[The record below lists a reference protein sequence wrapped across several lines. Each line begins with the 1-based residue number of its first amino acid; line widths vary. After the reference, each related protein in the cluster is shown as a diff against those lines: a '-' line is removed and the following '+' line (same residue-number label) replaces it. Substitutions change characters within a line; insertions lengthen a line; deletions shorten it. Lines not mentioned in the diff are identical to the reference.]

1 MRAGVDMTGTT
12 EADKARARENRMK
25 LIAANPDKR
34 CPPEHKHGATNT
46 CYSGHGCR
54 CVQCRK
60 ARAKRRRDYDHTTKQ
75 MKGRDV
81 WVSAVL
87 SRDRLRALAWQGWS
101 ALEVSTRAGLG
112 HMSVQKLRKGVFSLV
127 HQSTEKKIAAVYKEL
142 ALVRNMSHA
151 GKITRSLALSNGW
164 LSPMDVREAH
174 RGARPRVKQKR
185 AARVDVAAVRA
196 ARTEGMSW
204 LACERKFGVSVN
216 TLKRRLE
223 AA

>member
-1 MRAGVDMTGTT
+1 MTGTT

-25 LIAANPDKR
+25 LITANPDKR
-34 CPPEHKHGATNT
+34 CPPEHKHGATGT

-54 CVQCRK
+54 CVPCRK

-75 MKGRDV
+75 MQGRDV

-101 ALEVSTRAGLG
+101 ALEVSQRTGLG
-112 HMSVQKLRKGVFSLV
+112 HMAVQKLRKGVFNLV
-127 HQSTEKKIAAVYKEL
+127 KSSTEVRVATVYKEL
-142 ALVRNMSHA
+142 ALVRNMSRA
-151 GKITRSLALSNGW
+151 GKITRSTALANGW
-164 LSPMDVREAH
+164 LSPMDVREAR
-174 RGARPRVKQKR
+174 RGVRPRVKQKR
-185 AARVDVAAVRA
+185 AARVNVAAVRA
-196 ARTEGMSW
+196 ARAEGASW
-204 LACERKFGVSVN
+204 LECERRFGVSVN

>member
-1 MRAGVDMTGTT
+1 MTGTT

-34 CPPEHKHGATNT
+34 CPQDHKHGATNT

-54 CVQCRK
+54 CIPCRK
-60 ARAKRRRDYDHTTKQ
+60 ARAKRRRDYDHTTKK

-81 WVSAVL
+81 WVSAVP

-101 ALEVSTRAGLG
+101 ALEVSQRTGLG
-112 HMSVQKLRKGVFSLV
+112 HMAVQKLRKGVFNLV
-127 HQSTEKKIAAVYKEL
+127 KSSTEARVATVYKEL
-142 ALVRNMSHA
+142 ALVRNMSRA
-151 GKITRSLALSNGW
+151 GKITRSTALANGW
-164 LSPMDVREAH
+164 LSPMGVRESH
-174 RGARPRVKQKR
+174 NGVRPRVKQKR
-185 AARVDVAAVRA
+185 GARVDVAAVRA
-196 ARTEGMSW
+196 ARAEGMSW